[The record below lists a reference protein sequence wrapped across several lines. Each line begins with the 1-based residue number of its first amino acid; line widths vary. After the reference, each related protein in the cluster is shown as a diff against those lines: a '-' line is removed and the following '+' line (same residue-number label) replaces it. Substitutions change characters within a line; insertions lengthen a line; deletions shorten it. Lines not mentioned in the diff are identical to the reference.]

1 MKLLTLVRHAKSS
14 WSNFDLSDHD
24 RSLKNVGVKRTS
36 KVVSYFIEY
45 GLMPELILSSTAKR
59 ALDTAKIIAGGIGYN
74 IDNIIAKKSI
84 YHADTDDIYSEI
96 FSCDNKI
103 NSLMLVGHN
112 PTFTYLVNEF
122 VNPSI
127 DNLPTTGAVSIRF
140 ETDEWDKI
148 PDAKFKVNFVVFPSM
163 LP

>member
-24 RSLKNVGVKRTS
+24 RSLKNVGVKRTN
-36 KVVSYFIEY
+36 KVVSYLIEY

-84 YHADTDDIYSEI
+84 YHADTDDIYHES
-96 FSCDNKI
+96 
-103 NSLMLVGHN
+103 
-112 PTFTYLVNEF
+112 YLVFKENYE
-122 VNPSI
+122 SE
-127 DNLPTTGAVSIRF
+127 LTTIKADYD
-140 ETDEWDKI
+140 TDEDGTIDDSEEKLS
-148 PDAKFKVNFVVFPSM
+148 NQVV
-163 LP
+163 LVK